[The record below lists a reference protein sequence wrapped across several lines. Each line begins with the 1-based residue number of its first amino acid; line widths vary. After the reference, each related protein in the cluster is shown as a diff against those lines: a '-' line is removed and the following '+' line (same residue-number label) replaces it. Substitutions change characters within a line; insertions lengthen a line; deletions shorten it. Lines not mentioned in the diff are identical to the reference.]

1 MDPNMQTYLDSPVVP
16 YVKIFCYDK
25 LTYDCVQL
33 DLEFNRHYRMANT
46 SIIYDPHEKTI
57 ECSNV
62 REIMISNIS
71 RKYGKVGVRYGRD
84 D

>member
-25 LTYDCVQL
+25 PTYISVQA
-33 DLEFNRHYRMANT
+33 DLELNRAGRTDST

-57 ECSNV
+57 ECYNV
-62 REIMISNIS
+62 REIMFDYISH
-71 RKYGKVGVRYGRD
+71 KYGKAGVRYGRD